1 MSVVDD
7 DAPVRI
13 WLQSVTDLDRLPG
26 YARQLDEHAARCV
39 RPGTTVDVHGVAP
52 GTYPPGVPPIDVLRY
67 PAEEYLLGV
76 QLLANARRAERAGC
90 DAFAVG
96 CFFDPI
102 VDELRSA
109 VDIPVVSLCESALLM
124 SAAAGRRFGLLG
136 IAAANRERLT
146 ALAERYGYGPRIAAI
161 VEIDPPL
168 SEDDIDRAYDDPAPL
183 LPRLERAA
191 QRCDD
196 AEADLLIPAEGVLNS
211 MLTRGGV
218 RTLAGLPVVD
228 ALAALLTHA
237 EALVWLSRRSGLAVS
252 HRHGLARAPDDVT
265 AAAAAKARE
274 ALSGGSDHD

>member
-26 YARQLDEHAARCV
+26 YAHQLDEHAAACV
-39 RPGTTVDVHGVAP
+39 RPGTTVDVHGVTP

-67 PAEEYLLGV
+67 PAAEYLLGV
-76 QLLANARRAERAGC
+76 QLLQHVRRAELEGY
-90 DAFAVG
+90 DAFAVC

-109 VDIPVVSLCESALLM
+109 VDIPVVSLCESTLLM
-124 SAAAGRRFGLLG
+124 SAAAGRHFGLLG
-136 IAAANRERLT
+136 IAAANSDRLT
-146 ALAERYGYGPRIAAI
+146 ELAQRYGYGGRVSAI

-168 SEDDIDRAYDDPAPL
+168 SEDDIDLAYDDPAAL

-196 AEADLLIPAEGVLNS
+196 AGADLLVPAEGVLNG

-218 RTLAGLPVVD
+218 RELAGLPVVD

-237 EALVWLSRRSGLAVS
+237 EALVWLSRRAGLAVS
-252 HRHGLARAPDDVT
+252 HRHGLARAPDEVT
-265 AAAAAKARE
+265 ESAAAKARE
-274 ALSGGSDHD
+274 ALT